1 VTAPATRWESVGA
14 AKVDLNG
21 HEAGNGGY
29 SQGTP
34 KARRAFL
41 YSEIA
46 HHRILAGR
54 EIPMNYGRN
63 NNSPLSSQ
71 GTFLCY
77 FNSLDDTVAYV
88 SKDQYLPA
96 MIEDV
101 SEGIPRYHTLL
112 TDYRR
117 QRTAMVPFL
126 VEVYASGKRV
136 ESRILEM
143 KVDVEMPDSL
153 FEVSSR

>member
-46 HHRILAGR
+46 HRRMVAGR
-54 EIPMNYGRN
+54 GILRNLGRN
-63 NNSPLSSQ
+63 NNSPATRVSGFRNRISATSSAAER
-71 GTFLCY
+71 GIETF
-77 FNSLDDTVAYV
+77 SHDDRHLIY
-88 SKDQYLPA
+88 
-96 MIEDV
+96 
-101 SEGIPRYHTLL
+101 LL
-112 TDYRR
+112 TTEYLSEID
-117 QRTAMVPFL
+117 TT
-126 VEVYASGKRV
+126 
-136 ESRILEM
+136 
-143 KVDVEMPDSL
+143 
-153 FEVSSR
+153 